1 MYYKKRKVIKLRFRS
16 SNIVFRKI
24 LNSEVEG
31 VNYEVATYS
40 GIAKKSIFYLLLVLA
55 GAFGGLF
62 LSTVNASAY
71 TSLLSIAAIST
82 FIFALIS
89 FWSPRFVKIT
99 GSIYCLLEG
108 LLVGFISA
116 VYGAVAEGAVITAL
130 LSTVMVF
137 MVVTTLFLTNIIKVN
152 SGFIKFLFIF
162 AIGMILSQLILYLIM
177 TFTGQAYSFGLCL
190 GISALT
196 VFLATLY
203 LLFDLEHIRQVVEG
217 GHPKD
222 LEWYASFGLVFTL
235 VWLYI
240 EILRIVTILF
250 ANRN

>member
-1 MYYKKRKVIKLRFRS
+1 MRFRS
-16 SNIVFRKI
+16 SNIVFKKI
-24 LNSEVEG
+24 LNNEADAA
-31 VNYEVATYS
+31 NYEVATYS
-40 GIAKKSIFYLLLVLA
+40 GIAKKSLFYLVLVLV

-62 LSTVNASAY
+62 LGSVNASVY
-71 TSLLSIAAIST
+71 GVLLPVAAVGT

-89 FWSPRFVKIT
+89 FFSPRLVKIT

-108 LLVGFISA
+108 LLVGFIS
-116 VYGAVAEGAVITAL
+116 VIYGAVAEGAVMTAL

-137 MVVTTLFLTNIIKVN
+137 TVVTTLFLTNIVKVN
-152 SGFIKFLFIF
+152 SGFMKFLFIF
-162 AIGMILSQLILYLIM
+162 AIGLILSQIVLYLIM
-177 TFTGQAYSFGLCL
+177 TFTGQTYSVGLCL
-190 GISALT
+190 GISVLT

>member
-1 MYYKKRKVIKLRFRS
+1 MINLRFRS
-16 SNIVFRKI
+16 SNIVFKKI
-24 LNSEVEG
+24 LNYEIEG
-31 VNYEVATYS
+31 VDYEVATYG
-40 GIAKKSIFYLLLVLA
+40 GIAKKTIFYLMLVLV

-62 LSTVNASAY
+62 LSTVNAGAY
-71 TSLLSIAAIST
+71 TTLLGIAAFST

-89 FWSPRFVKIT
+89 FWSPRAVKIT
-99 GSIYCLLEG
+99 GSIYCLAEG
-108 LLVGFISA
+108 LLVGFVSA

-137 MVVTTLFLTNIIKVN
+137 TVVVTLFLTNVVKIT

-162 AIGMILSQLILYLIM
+162 AIGMILSQVILYLIM
-177 TFTGQAYSFGLCL
+177 TFTGQTYNFGLCL

-203 LLFDLEHIRQVVEG
+203 LFFDLEHIRQIVEG
-217 GHPKD
+217 GHPKEM
-222 LEWYASFGLVFTL
+222 EWYASFGLVFTL

-250 ANRN
+250 ANRK

>member
-1 MYYKKRKVIKLRFRS
+1 MRFRS
-16 SNIVFRKI
+16 SNIVFKKI

-31 VNYEVATYS
+31 VDFEVATYG
-40 GIAKKSIFYLLLVLA
+40 GIARKSIVYLLLVLA

-62 LSTVNASAY
+62 LSTVNAGIYS
-71 TSLLSIAAIST
+71 TLLSVAAFST

-89 FWSPRFVKIT
+89 FWSPRAVKVT

-116 VYGAVAEGAVITAL
+116 IYGAIAEGAVVTAL
-130 LSTVMVF
+130 LSTIMVF
-137 MVVTTLFLTNIIKVN
+137 MVVTTLFLTNLVKVK
-152 SGFIKFLFIF
+152 SGFMKFLLIF
-162 AIGMILSQLILYLIM
+162 AVGMILTQIILYLIM
-177 TFTGQAYSFGLCL
+177 AFTGQAYNFGLCL

-203 LLFDLEHIRQVVEG
+203 LFFDLEHIRQVVEG
-217 GHPKD
+217 GYPKEM
-222 LEWYASFGLVFTL
+222 EWYASFGLVFTL

>member
-1 MYYKKRKVIKLRFRS
+1 MINLRFRS
-16 SNIVFRKI
+16 SNIVFKKI
-24 LNSEVEG
+24 LNHEIEG
-31 VNYEVATYS
+31 VDYEVATYG
-40 GIAKKSIFYLLLVLA
+40 GIAKKTIFYLMLVLV

-62 LSTVNASAY
+62 LSTVNAGAY
-71 TSLLSIAAIST
+71 TTLLGIAAFST

-89 FWSPRFVKIT
+89 FWSPRAVKIT
-99 GSIYCLLEG
+99 GSIYCLAEG

-137 MVVTTLFLTNIIKVN
+137 TVVVTLFLTNAVKVS
-152 SGFIKFLFIF
+152 SGFIKFLLIF
-162 AIGMILSQLILYLIM
+162 AIGMILSQIILYLIM
-177 TFTGQAYSFGLCL
+177 TFTGQTYNFGLCL

-203 LLFDLEHIRQVVEG
+203 LFFDLEHIRQIVEG
-217 GHPKD
+217 GHPKEM
-222 LEWYASFGLVFTL
+222 EWYASFGLVFTL

-250 ANRN
+250 ANRK